1 MILGL
6 GTDIVEVERFR
17 EALARHGQRILR
29 RLFTAEELRVCAG
42 AEHRLAAR
50 FAAKEALLKALG
62 TGLRA
67 VSWQEMG
74 VLPDDLGAPRF
85 QVTGRVKTALEEMG
99 VERVHVSLSHSRRY
113 AVAQVVLEGKT

>member
-6 GTDIVEVERFR
+6 GTDIMEIDRFHQ
-17 EALARHGQRILR
+17 AVARHGERILK
-29 RLFTAEELRVCAG
+29 RLFTSEELTLCAG

-74 VLPDDLGAPRF
+74 VLSDGLGAPCFR
-85 QVTGRVKTALEEMG
+85 VTGRVEEALRAMG
-99 VERVHVSLSHSRRY
+99 VARVHVSLSHSRSY
-113 AVAQVVLEGKT
+113 VVAQVILEG

>member
-6 GTDIVEVERFR
+6 GTDIVEVERFHD
-17 EALARHGQRILR
+17 ALKRHGEKMLH
-29 RLFTAEELRVCAG
+29 RLFTAEELHLCAG

-74 VLPDDLGAPRF
+74 VLSDALGAPRF
-85 QVTGRVKTALEEMG
+85 HVTGRVEQIITEMG
-99 VERVHVSLSHSRRY
+99 VQRVHVSLSHSRHY
-113 AVAQVVLEGKT
+113 AVAQVILEG